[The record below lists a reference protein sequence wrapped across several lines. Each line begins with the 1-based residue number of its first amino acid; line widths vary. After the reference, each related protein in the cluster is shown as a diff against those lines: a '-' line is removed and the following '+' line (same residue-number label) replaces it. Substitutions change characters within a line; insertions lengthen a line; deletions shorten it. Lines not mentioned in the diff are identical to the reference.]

1 MKTKKRL
8 LVGLLALVVLLS
20 LTLAFVACTQKE
32 PEVPPFTPQ
41 GEEAVYYRDGANG
54 EETIELKNGNFVLK
68 LAGDNKS
75 GTYKYAK
82 GSDGKGEITLTF
94 SDSSNAMGSLNVN
107 TGVFEILYGGTPY
120 SLIKKVN
127 YVVSYDVDGGS
138 SIAPTETLNGRGISR
153 PADPTKAGY
162 IFAGW
167 YTDAAKTTAY
177 NFKSGKITADTTLY
191 AKFVEKTDGTGEFTV
206 QLINGES
213 VLESRVTNNGLL
225 HNLPELQED
234 GKVFLGWWISDS
246 RDASKL
252 TRQYTDSEKIEEN
265 TNLYA
270 VWAGDTP
277 AISVYND
284 KIVWNEVGTKGTVY
298 HYSVNHT
305 GGYLETTKS
314 DDIVGTSFNID
325 FSKEPI
331 GEYEISVTVN
341 GKTSKAYY
349 VNKGL
354 ARVSLFEVH
363 GNDLVFNKVANAT
376 EYFISVKCGDP
387 SHKHE
392 EESLGESSTYN
403 FANCQIGANGYE
415 FTVKATAEGYV
426 ESVSD
431 VFVYNRSLGQLTGLT
446 RDTTTETL
454 SWTKVEGA
462 TSYIVRITVG
472 GETVEKT
479 VYTESIFMGDY
490 RGDIT
495 AEVISVAFGY
505 QSTSEVITYTNT
517 RLPAP
522 TNIKV
527 SGSTITWDAVEGAT
541 GYVVSIDGK
550 EFATTTNSMTMSDQH
565 FVQGQKEYKISIRA
579 NASNAKDN
587 SMYSEEFTAKYG
599 VMGDRLS
606 YENNVLSWDAVFG
619 AVKYVITINAGTE
632 SQEEIEITDGSI
644 SAVITWP
651 KAGENTVSVYCVDKD
666 GEKSTEITIKVTTY
680 EIKFETGENAVPV
693 EPMYKA
699 IGDEYELPEAMANG
713 LAFQGWYD
721 NADYQSAKRYDD
733 KGIMTGNMVV
743 YAGWT
748 KEQYVVTLDVGELGT
763 LEEEFTTAKVIYGEK
778 YVLPVP
784 KSTDSNKVF
793 AGWYTEPRGAG
804 RRYTDQTG
812 ASIGGYPQASGRILY
827 ASWVDVFEFT
837 VYNNPNTG
845 LYDSIAVSAGPGISF
860 VTEITIPSSYTG
872 TLTYLET
879 YTDDMGNPQL
889 REVTQ
894 TGTWKVARINSN
906 AFKSCTTLVK
916 INIPST
922 LEWISWS
929 GEGAYHGDG
938 AFSGCSKIEAYFVYD
953 VNDPTKEA
961 VVDEDTVYWSKDGV
975 LYINDAATGEVEV
988 HSWPYNKQGSSFTL
1002 AYGVTNIPQYT
1013 FRDARF
1019 EVINLSASVR
1029 KLNKYSFYYCTNL
1042 KTIVFL
1048 EPEEGQTAGG
1058 ALELTSGDNVS
1069 ICYCNNLKTIV
1080 FPKRLKAFDADSI
1093 KDCISLSAILIGTDG
1108 NAVGDNYA
1116 SIVYTDDN
1124 NQIIGSIITNRTKT
1138 TLIYVPRG
1146 FLGIDLLDDKGN
1158 DIGDALRIPNGIS
1171 TIASNAIGGTSAKT
1185 ACKFTHI
1192 YIPGTVTV
1200 IEENAFSY
1208 CQSIVELIFEGQADD
1223 PDLKICSFAF
1233 SNCTGLT
1240 EITLPANLTV
1250 LEECAFAGTSKL
1262 TTVYVE
1268 VNRPY
1273 VDFAINAFGTK
1284 SVSGGNV
1291 FYVTHVYIG
1300 KNTPDIDIPGV
1311 FGDSKLSSVEVD
1323 PDNMFYRSDEEGVVY
1338 NRSMTMILYFP
1349 GGKTSYVIPATI
1361 TRIGS
1366 RVFAERDTLQS
1377 VVIPASVREI
1387 GENAFDSCDS
1397 LTSVTFTKTA
1407 SGATPVELTIKDF
1420 AFMDCY
1426 YLNSIEIPA
1435 RTTSIG
1441 TAAFRN
1447 CTRLTSVT
1455 FEESTS
1461 AEMPLTIGAQAF
1473 YSCGSTSTSR
1483 LENIT
1488 LPDRTTEIGN
1498 AAFYNCQYLKS
1509 INIPASVTKMGYYVK
1524 QSVYV
1529 HGVDAQG
1536 NQTVSTE
1543 KVKKDLLVQFGV
1555 FENCYRLESINV
1567 DPANKY
1573 FMSIDGVL
1581 YFKEYIG
1588 VTLTGN
1594 DQISAEE
1601 SQKYTLLDENF
1612 YDNTDGT
1619 AKALLVCPVGNSGT
1633 NGIVTIPNTV
1643 MALWY
1648 NAFYN
1653 NGNASFFSAE
1663 VGVREIKFSKDYIEN
1678 ARENKLEVG
1687 NKVFYYCKKLQSV
1700 SLPRGIN
1707 TLATEMFYYC
1717 QALET
1722 IVIPSTVERMQRQA
1736 FYSCSALNTLVFEET
1751 PVGETP
1757 VPLVFDTGT
1766 SQYGVFHNCS
1776 ALTTIT
1782 LPERTTSIEKYAF
1795 SNAKFA
1801 EVGLPST
1808 LETIKDY
1815 AFGSSTSLKKVYFP
1829 NGIQTPSI
1837 LEDGTLSGLQI
1848 WDNAFRGCSRLA
1860 EIELAEGI
1868 TDIGYYAFYNCTS
1881 LQEINLPATLMS
1893 LGNVYSSNSTTTGYV
1908 FYGCSKLQKVT
1919 FASGCRLETIPA
1931 SCFYNCRA
1939 LTSIEIP
1946 ASIET
1951 IESNAFKGCATLQ
1964 SVTFAKNE
1972 KGENNLASIGDYAF
1986 ESTSLTSFAFPDST
2000 ASKLVLGV
2008 SLFNKCEYLT
2018 KIYLS
2023 KNIAEIENVFKGCES
2038 ITDMDV
2044 SEDNPNFKEHTP
2056 KAGEEQLPI
2065 LVSKNDESIKFVF
2078 SDIVG
2083 EFRIPDGFILIEEG
2097 VFKNQ
2102 ALITNIIIPETMIEI
2117 APYAF
2122 SYCTGLKTIEFLG
2135 VPQLKTIGKN
2145 AFEYTE
2151 SLKGIKIP
2159 GHLELDIGSNAFRYS
2174 AIETLE
2180 FMGTVANIG
2189 TYAFANTENLKSVA
2203 IPNYEQL
2210 VVGNYAFQKSGIA
2223 SVEFKGQ
2230 VKSLGTY
2237 LFQNCVNLSAITG
2250 WPSDVTATPAGI
2262 FAGCSSLEEF
2272 TIPKD
2277 VETIGNYMFGTTTAG
2292 SGAGIKKITIPSTVE
2307 TIGTYMFS
2315 RCVSLE
2321 EVIFEPNENITQ
2333 LGNQMFSYCESLK
2346 SVDLSP
2352 LKNLDFL
2359 GTYTFQYSG
2368 LEEFVVPNT
2377 VKTLN
2382 NTAGTTAGAGSL
2394 FLNCKQLQKVEMHD
2408 DITVFGNSLFE
2419 GCDML
2424 TTITTQDHSY
2434 DETPFVGIEL
2444 PGKLVTM
2451 GNAVFK
2457 NCVSIAEVKI
2467 PDSVATLGNDTFNG
2481 CTSLTKIEF
2490 AQDSPI
2496 TSLGNNFAR
2505 NCTMLTSV
2513 NFEALS
2519 KVTYLGTY
2527 SFAYTALTSVK
2538 MPDSLTGLSHLPTA
2552 NPSYTNSAATFYRCT
2567 ALKEVDLNNVV
2578 RIGGQAFLGC
2588 YNLETLIGLENQIVI
2603 GNTCFSECG
2612 AIVTKDGTIITGEL
2626 DEPVADEAYRTGLKS
2641 VKFGANLARG
2651 GVGKGIFTCCYN
2663 LQTVEVES
2671 SINGVN
2677 DLGYTG
2683 STSVGDGMFSDC
2695 TALTTVILPNSITS
2709 ISMSTFSGCTSLP
2722 DLSFIENTK
2731 IKEIKNYAFCNTG
2744 ATKADLSKLNTL
2756 TTMGTHVFKDCVN
2769 LAEVRL
2775 PVSLTK
2781 LNNYVFQN
2789 CTSLAD
2795 VTLPLNITEIGNY
2808 AFENSGLT
2816 DLDLANYAKLTKIG
2830 NYAFRNCMSLKDVVL
2845 SDSVTQIGNYAF
2857 YGSSIKKIVLSTS
2870 LTKISQNAFMA
2881 SDLEEVDWT
2890 KATKLTEIGSSAF
2903 KSTNL
2908 KKLDLSKQVRL
2919 TKMGSNAFAECQSL
2933 QSVVLPEG
2941 LTKVDN
2947 YTFNLC
2953 KSLASVSLP
2962 STLTTLGNYVFTEIA
2977 ATSFTIPAKLT
2988 TIGRG
2993 ALSAMYNLKTFTVDP
3008 ANTKFRVGNF
3018 GELIQIVENDDD
3030 QVVFLPGGFTGTLV
3044 VDSGTTLGQYAFMN
3058 SQATGVELP
3067 EGMMK
3072 LLPYALAYY
3081 PGDTVKLPST
3091 LREIGSGAF
3100 WGSAIT
3106 AIEIPSSV
3114 NYIGGSAFASLTS
3127 NIDTIVVPSS
3137 VTKVGVTLFQDS
3149 TIDKIYF
3156 NAVNPT
3162 YLNISGGTLS
3172 ATSSLNLLQRTNFKY
3187 FEIAEGNTS
3196 LPRYVLANI
3205 QDQTFEIKLP
3215 KSLQKF
3221 EYFMQSCKGNNITIN
3236 LQDLTVAEIGANAF
3250 YNYLSTSTLDKRN
3263 VIEELVLPSTVK
3275 TIGDY
3280 AFNGFDIGRFDW
3292 NNAKVTTL
3300 GSFVFQYSKL
3310 YGEFTF
3316 PETVTSIAN
3325 KTFYY
3330 GDVEKIIF
3338 PATLQNIGKPVSAT
3352 NPKLYDSTFERAVVG
3367 EVIYAEGIT
3376 VLGGVLYSNSYSHF
3390 YNANVGKIT
3399 LPSTLTDISD
3409 YFFAHVTVEQLV
3421 IPEGVTMINQGAFYG
3436 ANIQRLY
3443 LPSTLVA
3450 LDGNTVF
3457 KNWTAERTIY
3467 CRMSEE
3473 NMMSVGAAALKATSA
3488 TVIYDFDG
3496 EIPEVV
3502 WPPVEEE
3509 TPEEEPTV

>member
-894 TGTWKVARINSN
+894 TGTWKVARISNN

-922 LEWISWS
+922 IELVAWS
-929 GEGAYHGDG
+929 GEGANYSDG

-975 LYINDAATGEVEV
+975 LYINDKTSGEVEV
-988 HSWPYNKQGSSFTL
+988 HSWPYNKQDSSFTVP
-1002 AYGVTNIPQYT
+1002 YGVTNIPQYT
-1013 FRDARF
+1013 FRGARF
-1019 EVINLSASVR
+1019 TLINLSASVR
-1029 KLNKYSFYYCTNL
+1029 KLNKYSFYSCSNL
-1042 KTIVFL
+1042 TTIVFL

-1058 ALELTSGDNVS
+1058 ALELTSGDNAAIYS
-1069 ICYCNNLKTIV
+1069 CNKLKTIV
-1080 FPKRLKAFDADSI
+1080 FPKRLKTFDGETLKS
-1093 KDCISLSAILIGTDG
+1093 CSNLSAILIGADG
-1108 NAVGDNYA
+1108 AELGDNYA
-1116 SIVYTDDN
+1116 SIVFTDDN

-1146 FLGIDLLDDKGN
+1146 FLGSDLFDDEGN

-1171 TIASNAIGGTSAKT
+1171 TIAEYALGGTSST
-1185 ACKFTHI
+1185 YACKFTHV

-1200 IEENAFSY
+1200 IEENAFKY
-1208 CQSIVELIFEGQADD
+1208 CTKMTDVIFEGEYDD

-1250 LEECAFAGTSKL
+1250 LEAFAFAATSKL
-1262 TTVYVE
+1262 TTVYV
-1268 VNRPY
+1268 NTHRDY
-1273 VDFAINAFGTK
+1273 VEYETGAFAATTSTGSGIGTY
-1284 SVSGGNV
+1284 
-1291 FYVTHVYIG
+1291 YVTHVTLGPNVPVIS
-1300 KNTPDIDIPGV
+1300 IQAV
-1311 FGDSKLSSVEVD
+1311 FGNTKLQSVKVHS
-1323 PDNMFYRSDEEGVVY
+1323 DNMFYRSDEEGVVY
-1338 NRSMTMILYFP
+1338 NRSMTRLVYFP
-1349 GGKTSYVIPATI
+1349 DGKTSYEIPTTVKEIESETFREKNTLESIVIHAGI
-1361 TRIGS
+1361 SKIGS
-1366 RVFAERDTLQS
+1366 
-1377 VVIPASVREI
+1377 
-1387 GENAFDSCDS
+1387 NAFYGCGA
-1397 LTSVTFTKTA
+1397 LNTVTFLKTEE
-1407 SGATPVELTIKDF
+1407 GATPVELIIDEG
-1420 AFMDCY
+1420 AFYDCV
-1426 YLNSIEIPA
+1426 YLTAIEIPA
-1435 RTTSIG
+1435 RTTTIG
-1441 TAAFRN
+1441 DQAFRS
-1447 CTRLTSVT
+1447 CTRLASIT
-1455 FEESTS
+1455 FEATPASMTEK
-1461 AEMPLTIGAQAF
+1461 PLTIGIYAFAQ
-1473 YSCGSTSTSR
+1473 SG
-1483 LENIT
+1483 NISGGPNLNFID

-1498 AAFYNCQYLKS
+1498 LAFYNCQYLTS
-1509 INIPASVTKMGYYVK
+1509 IDIPANVTKMGYYVK

-1529 HGVDAQG
+1529 HGVDSQG
-1536 NQTVSTE
+1536 NETVSAE
-1543 KVKKDLLVQFGV
+1543 MQERDVLVSMSV
-1555 FENCYRLESINV
+1555 FYNCYRLESINV

-1581 YFKEYIG
+1581 YSKEYISVK
-1588 VTLTGN
+1588 VTNYLHQST
-1594 DQISAEE
+1594 
-1601 SQKYTLLDENF
+1601 SQTNPTPYYSVQDSNF

-1619 AKALLVCPVGNSGT
+1619 AKALLVCPAGNSGT
-1633 NGIVTIPNTV
+1633 NGIMTIPNTV

-1648 NAFYN
+1648 NAFYY
-1653 NGNASFFSAE
+1653 NGYATYHSE
-1663 VGVREIKFSKDYIEN
+1663 DVGIAEIKFSKDYIEN
-1678 ARENKLEVG
+1678 NADNKLDIH
-1687 NKVFYYCKKLQSV
+1687 NNVFYYCKKLQSV
-1700 SLPRGIN
+1700 SLPRGLETI
-1707 TLATEMFYYC
+1707 AKQMFYYC
-1717 QALET
+1717 ESLESIT
-1722 IVIPSTVERMQRQA
+1722 IPNTVQNIATQA
-1736 FYSCSALNTLVFEET
+1736 FYSCTALHTVNFEDVAEGETAVPLLFEE
-1751 PVGETP
+1751 
-1757 VPLVFDTGT
+1757 GT
-1766 SQYGVFHNCS
+1766 SSSGVFSNCS

-1782 LPERTTSIEKYAF
+1782 LPERTTSIEKYVF
-1795 SNAKFA
+1795 KGSSI
-1801 EVGLPST
+1801 EEIGLPST
-1808 LETIKDY
+1808 LETIKPY
-1815 AFGSSTSLKKVYFP
+1815 AFASLASLKKVTFP
-1829 NGIQTPSI
+1829 NGLQETTVDQ
-1837 LEDGTLSGLQI
+1837 DGNVLGLI
-1848 WDNAFRGCSRLA
+1848 IYDNAFYSSSKL
-1860 EIELAEGI
+1860 ETIQLPEGI
-1868 TDIGYYAFYNCTS
+1868 IGIGYYAFNGCTA
-1881 LQEINLPATLMS
+1881 LQEINLPAS
-1893 LGNVYSSNSTTTGYV
+1893 LRELGTYYSSPTSTSVGYV
-1908 FYGCSKLQKVT
+1908 FNNCISLTTVT
-1919 FASGCRLETIPA
+1919 FGNIRLRASQDFYLEVIPKYTFA
-1931 SCFYNCRA
+1931 NCSS
-1939 LTSIEIP
+1939 LLSIEIP
-1946 ASIET
+1946 ASVKELG
-1951 IESNAFKGCATLQ
+1951 EYVFSGCTKLA
-1964 SVTFAKNE
+1964 SITFGTNS
-1972 KGENNLASIGDYAF
+1972 KGENHLEKIGNYAF
-1986 ESTSLTSFAFPDST
+1986 QRTAITSFAFPEST
-2000 ASKLVLGV
+2000 ASTLTLGTE
-2008 SLFNKCEYLT
+2008 LFKNCLQLT
-2018 KIYLS
+2018 DVYLS
-2023 KNIAEIENVFKGCES
+2023 SNIAVIDGVFKGCDS
-2038 ITDMDV
+2038 ISNMTV
-2044 SEDNPNFKEHTP
+2044 AEDNPNFKAYTSP
-2056 KAGEEQLPI
+2056 TGEQLPI
-2065 LVSKNDESIKFVF
+2065 LVSKNNESIKFIYA
-2078 SDIVG
+2078 DLVG
-2083 EFRIPDGFILIEEG
+2083 EFKIPEGFLYIEENA
-2097 VFKNQ
+2097 FANQ
-2102 ALITNIIIPETMIEI
+2102 ELLTKIVIPNSLLEI
-2117 APYAF
+2117 GKYAF
-2122 SYCTGLKTIEFLG
+2122 AYCTELKTVEFGNL
-2135 VPQLKTIGKN
+2135 PQLKKIGDY
-2145 AFEYTE
+2145 AFQYTAALE
-2151 SLKGIKIP
+2151 TFVVPSHAEMALGTYVFAYSGIK
-2159 GHLELDIGSNAFRYS
+2159 
-2174 AIETLE
+2174 E
-2180 FMGTVANIG
+2180 FSFAGTVASI
-2189 TYAFANTENLKSVA
+2189 
-2203 IPNYEQL
+2203 
-2210 VVGNYAFQKSGIA
+2210 GNYAFTYTENLEKFTMPNNSELTVGTNLFRYSGIE
-2223 SVEFKGQ
+2223 EFTFAGN
-2230 VKSLGTY
+2230 VKSIGQGMFQYCENLTKVTGWPESVKTTPTY
-2237 LFQNCVNLSAITG
+2237 LFS
-2250 WPSDVTATPAGI
+2250 
-2262 FAGCSSLEEF
+2262 GCTSLTSF
-2272 TIPKD
+2272 TISKD
-2277 VETIGNYMFGTTTAG
+2277 VEAIGNYMFGGSSESYG
-2292 SGAGIKKITIPSTVE
+2292 SGIESITIPSTVK
-2307 TIGTYMFS
+2307 TIGTYMFG
-2315 RCVSLE
+2315 RCYNLKSVVFE
-2321 EVIFEPNENITQ
+2321 ENKDITA
-2333 LGNQMFSYCESLK
+2333 LGNDMFYYCTGLET
-2346 SVDLSP
+2346 VDLSP
-2352 LKNLDFL
+2352 LKSVSFL
-2359 GTYTFQYSG
+2359 GKETFAFSG
-2368 LEEFVVPNT
+2368 IREIEIPET
-2377 VKTLN
+2377 VESLN
-2382 NTAGTTAGAGSL
+2382 NTATATTVTTAANLFKGCENLEKVALHDKITYIGAYV
-2394 FLNCKQLQKVEMHD
+2394 FNNC
-2408 DITVFGNSLFE
+2408 TN
-2419 GCDML
+2419 L
-2424 TTITTQDHSY
+2424 TTVTTKDHSN
-2434 DETPFVGIEL
+2434 DETPFVGVEL
-2444 PGKLVTM
+2444 PAELLKIGNYAFANCSSITSIDTSAATKLNELGNYAFSETGIKSFAMPAAITTFGTYVFNKCYDLETVTFD
-2451 GNAVFK
+2451 A
-2457 NCVSIAEVKI
+2457 NCDVK
-2467 PDSVATLGNDTFNG
+2467 TLGNGMFQY
-2481 CTSLTKIEF
+2481 CTSLKSANIE
-2490 AQDSPI
+2490 
-2496 TSLGNNFAR
+2496 
-2505 NCTMLTSV
+2505 V
-2513 NFEALS
+2513 LS
-2519 KVTYLGTY
+2519 KLTYLGTY
-2527 SFAYTALTSVK
+2527 TFRYSGIESIK
-2538 MPDSLTGLSHLPTA
+2538 MPDNLKQIGSSATSCTTSSS
-2552 NPSYTNSAATFYRCT
+2552 SYVFAYCER
-2567 ALKEVDLNNVV
+2567 LKTVDLNNVAKV
-2578 RIGGQAFLGC
+2578 GAYTFAYC
-2588 YNLETLIGLENQIVI
+2588 YALEEVIGLENVTLL
-2603 GNTCFSECG
+2603 GNSAFRQCG
-2612 AIVTKDGTIITGEL
+2612 KVVTKELEDGTVVETGEI
-2626 DEPVADEAYRTGLKS
+2626 TGLKS
-2641 VKFGANLARG
+2641 VKFGAKMTGTAYGSCVFAECVNLETVVIEQG
-2651 GVGKGIFTCCYN
+2651 TLTYFGSNSTTSTTSSYGIF
-2663 LQTVEVES
+2663 QA
-2671 SINGVN
+2671 
-2677 DLGYTG
+2677 
-2683 STSVGDGMFSDC
+2683 C
-2695 TALTTVILPNSITS
+2695 TKLTNVTIPANITKITS
-2709 ISMSTFSGCTSLP
+2709 SAFRDCTSLKNV
-2722 DLSFIENTK
+2722 DFLNTSASV
-2731 IKEIKNYAFCNTG
+2731 ITEIGSYAFAGSGVETV
-2744 ATKADLSKLNTL
+2744 DLSKLT
-2756 TTMGTHVFKDCVN
+2756 
-2769 LAEVRL
+2769 A
-2775 PVSLTK
+2775 
-2781 LNNYVFQN
+2781 
-2789 CTSLAD
+2789 
-2795 VTLPLNITEIGNY
+2795 
-2808 AFENSGLT
+2808 
-2816 DLDLANYAKLTKIG
+2816 LTKIG
-2830 NYAFRNCMSLKDVVL
+2830 NYAFNNASSLKNLTLPNSKLTTISSGAFYLAKSITSLVLPNTVTTIQSDAFNNAGTFTTLNIPASVTSIGNGAFSGLHNLTAFTVDANNKNYRAGSSGELIKIEADGDDLVTCVPGGFTGVFTFEAGTAPGSYCFINCSKVTGAVLPQGITEIADYAFAYLRAETVVL
-2845 SDSVTQIGNYAF
+2845 PDTVTTIGNYAF
-2857 YGSSIKKIVLSTS
+2857 RYSYISYIDIPSSVTHIGYEAFAYTSNLKSIVIPESVETLGQYFIRESGVESVTFNGTVKFVNSNMKETTSAYIVADNTSDAKSVVTLKELVFNNTEKEIWTELPGYTLYYVRNSNFRVEIPDTVTVLGNYSTTS
-2870 LTKISQNAFMA
+2870 SYFMYYCKGNVI
-2881 SDLEEVDWT
+2881 DMKLPQG
-2890 KATKLTEIGSSAF
+2890 LTEIGASFVYVYLSTTGDNSALRNVWKNF
-2903 KSTNL
+2903 
-2908 KKLDLSKQVRL
+2908 
-2919 TKMGSNAFAECQSL
+2919 
-2933 QSVVLPEG
+2933 VLPAG
-2941 LTKVDN
+2941 VTTIGN
-2947 YTFNLC
+2947 YAFNGIDFGSTFDWNN
-2953 KSLASVSLP
+2953 APV
-2962 STLTTLGNYVFTEIA
+2962 TTLGNYVFQ
-2977 ATSFTIPAKLT
+2977 
-2988 TIGRG
+2988 
-2993 ALSAMYNLKTFTVDP
+2993 YC
-3008 ANTKFRVGNF
+3008 KF
-3018 GELIQIVENDDD
+3018 D
-3030 QVVFLPGGFTGTLV
+3030 
-3044 VDSGTTLGQYAFMN
+3044 
-3058 SQATGVELP
+3058 
-3067 EGMMK
+3067 
-3072 LLPYALAYY
+3072 
-3081 PGDTVKLPST
+3081 
-3091 LREIGSGAF
+3091 
-3100 WGSAIT
+3100 
-3106 AIEIPSSV
+3106 
-3114 NYIGGSAFASLTS
+3114 
-3127 NIDTIVVPSS
+3127 
-3137 VTKVGVTLFQDS
+3137 
-3149 TIDKIYF
+3149 
-3156 NAVNPT
+3156 
-3162 YLNISGGTLS
+3162 
-3172 ATSSLNLLQRTNFKY
+3172 
-3187 FEIAEGNTS
+3187 
-3196 LPRYVLANI
+3196 
-3205 QDQTFEIKLP
+3205 
-3215 KSLQKF
+3215 
-3221 EYFMQSCKGNNITIN
+3221 
-3236 LQDLTVAEIGANAF
+3236 
-3250 YNYLSTSTLDKRN
+3250 
-3263 VIEELVLPSTVK
+3263 
-3275 TIGDY
+3275 
-3280 AFNGFDIGRFDW
+3280 
-3292 NNAKVTTL
+3292 
-3300 GSFVFQYSKL
+3300 
-3310 YGEFTF
+3310 GEFTF
-3316 PETVTSIAN
+3316 PATVKSIGTA
-3325 KTFYY
+3325 TFQYAEIEKFILPTTLESSGAMVSGEYGSRYY
-3330 GDVEKIIF
+3330 QDYTFRNAKI
-3338 PATLQNIGKPVSAT
+3338 
-3352 NPKLYDSTFERAVVG
+3352 G
-3367 EVIYAEGIT
+3367 EFVFAEGIKVIGSPLVSST
-3376 VLGGVLYSNSYSHF
+3376 SYGMF
-3390 YNANVGKIT
+3390 YYASIGKIT
-3399 LPSTLTDISD
+3399 LPSTLEKINQYAFGYLGKQSSGWAT
-3409 YFFAHVTVEQLV
+3409 EQMV
-3421 IPEGVTMINQGAFYG
+3421 IPEGVTDIGTWAFYS
-3436 ANIQRLY
+3436 ANIKNLY
-3443 LPSTLVA
+3443 LPKSLVVV
-3450 LDGNTVF
+3450 DGSYVWAS
-3457 KNWTAERTIY
+3457 WTEEQTIY
-3467 CRMSEE
+3467 FPISYDKAMNIASEAI
-3473 NMMSVGAAALKATSA
+3473 NLASNKA
-3488 TVIYDFDG
+3488 VIIYDFDE